1 MKLLLVWSSYPSHR
15 LTCENMQSLAQKICR
30 LYLVNYIVLCVESIY
45 KIKDKIRKKERRE
58 KQEMSL
64 KKTNGVGLKKEKI

>member
-1 MKLLLVWSSYPSHR
+1 
-15 LTCENMQSLAQKICR
+15 MQSLAQKICR